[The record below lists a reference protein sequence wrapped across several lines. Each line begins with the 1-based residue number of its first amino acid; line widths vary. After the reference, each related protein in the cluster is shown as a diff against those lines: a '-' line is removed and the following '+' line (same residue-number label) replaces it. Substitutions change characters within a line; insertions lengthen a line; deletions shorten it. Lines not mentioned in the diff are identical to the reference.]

1 MKKILIILLLFSA
14 FNIRVIGADKA
25 SRQIPG
31 VTFGAEW
38 GYVATVL
45 TYHNY
50 NYFSTEGYRMS
61 EKHSAFGLGSNG
73 EVNLH
78 IGYNLNHQ
86 WNIALYAGF
95 TGLTNIHNAIPVS
108 IRATRYF
115 GSSPEVDRWL
125 AFIDLGSGISI
136 KREPQELATAKIGT
150 GYSIS
155 LSRDTK
161 LDFIAALRLTHTHP
175 QIVDDGDI
183 ITLEWTNRNSAFLAA
198 VSIGMSLTF

>member
-1 MKKILIILLLFSA
+1 MKKFLIILLFFSA
-14 FNIRVIGADKA
+14 FNIKVIAAEKA

-38 GYVATVL
+38 GYVATFFA
-45 TYHNY
+45 YHSY

-61 EKHSAFGLGSNG
+61 EKHRVNGLGSNG

-78 IGYNLNHQ
+78 IGYNLNRQ

-95 TGLTNIHNAIPVS
+95 TGLMNIHNAVPVS

-115 GSSPEVDRWL
+115 GDSPEADRWL

-150 GYSIS
+150 GYRIS

-175 QIVDDGDI
+175 QIVNDGDL
-183 ITLEWTNRNSAFLAA
+183 ITLEWTNRNSALLTAL
-198 VSIGMSLTF
+198 SIGISLTF